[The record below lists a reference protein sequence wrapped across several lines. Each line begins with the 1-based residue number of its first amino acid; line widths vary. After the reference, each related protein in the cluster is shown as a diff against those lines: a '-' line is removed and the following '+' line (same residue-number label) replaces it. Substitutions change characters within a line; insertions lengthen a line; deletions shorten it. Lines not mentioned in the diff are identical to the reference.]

1 MMPLQR
7 KEGQNMSLNNLQDLC
22 KQLKLAHLPKLVD
35 EKNDPIFTSQL
46 EELLKLEILHRQS
59 AKLARLVKQA
69 GFSSLKTFEGYSFE
83 AISFQG
89 KYNQETLR
97 ELKWIDAKENIILM
111 GNVGTGKT
119 HMSIA
124 LGIEACQRGKRVKF
138 YKACDL
144 VETLELKHLEG
155 RSAHF
160 RKTLMKYDLLIIDE
174 IGYIPF
180 SQTGS
185 ELLFNVIAECYEKQS
200 LMITTNLQFKEWES
214 IFGSNK
220 LTAAMIDR
228 LVHHGDIV
236 SFEGTSYRLKKALG
250 E

>member
-1 MMPLQR
+1 
-7 KEGQNMSLNNLQDLC
+7 MSLNNLQSLC
-22 KQLKLAHLPKLVD
+22 KQLRLAHVAQIVE
-35 EKNDPIFTSQL
+35 EKNDLHYSAQVEDLLNL
-46 EELLKLEILHRQS
+46 EVIHRQS

-69 GFSSLKTFEGYSFE
+69 GFSALKTFEGYSFD

-89 KYNQETLR
+89 KYDQETIRKL
-97 ELKWIDAKENIILM
+97 EWIDLKENIILM

-124 LGIEACQRGKRVKF
+124 LGIAACQRGKSVKF

-155 RSAHF
+155 RSSHF
-160 RKTLMKYDLLIIDE
+160 RKALMKYDLLIIDE

-228 LVHHGDIV
+228 LVHHGDII

-250 E
+250 EQ

>member
-1 MMPLQR
+1 MQLSELQT
-7 KEGQNMSLNNLQDLC
+7 LC
-22 KQLKLAHLPKLVD
+22 KQLKLAYVAQIVED
-35 EKNDPIFTSQL
+35 ENNAAYTEKVCN
-46 EELLKLEILHRQS
+46 LLKEETLRRQN
-59 AKLARLVKQA
+59 AKLARSVKQA
-69 GFSSLKTFEGYSFE
+69 SFSALKTFED
-83 AISFQG
+83 
-89 KYNQETLR
+89 YNYDSIYFKGRYDAHTLR
-97 ELKWIDAKENIILM
+97 ALEWIDQKENIILM

-124 LGIEACQRGKRVKF
+124 LGIEACQKGKSVKF

-144 VETLELKHLEG
+144 VETLEIKHLEG

-160 RKTLMKYDLLIIDE
+160 RKTLTKYDLLIIDE

-228 LVHHGDIV
+228 LVHHGHIV
-236 SFEGTSYRLKKALG
+236 SFEGESYRLKQALSHK
-250 E
+250 

>member
-1 MMPLQR
+1 
-7 KEGQNMSLNNLQDLC
+7 MSLNNLQSLC
-22 KQLKLAHLPKLVD
+22 KQLRLAHVAQIVE
-35 EKNDPIFTSQL
+35 EKNDLHYSAQVEDLLNL
-46 EELLKLEILHRQS
+46 EVIHRQS
-59 AKLARLVKQA
+59 TKLARLVKQA
-69 GFSSLKTFEGYSFE
+69 GFSALKTFEGYSFD

-89 KYNQETLR
+89 KYDQETIRKL
-97 ELKWIDAKENIILM
+97 EWIDLKENIILM

-124 LGIEACQRGKRVKF
+124 LGIAACQRGKSVKF

-155 RSAHF
+155 RSSHF
-160 RKTLMKYDLLIIDE
+160 RKALMKYDLLIIDE

-228 LVHHGDIV
+228 LVHHGDII

-250 E
+250 EQ

>member
-1 MMPLQR
+1 
-7 KEGQNMSLNNLQDLC
+7 MSLNNLQNLC
-22 KQLKLAHLPKLVD
+22 KQLRLAHVAQIVE
-35 EKNDPIFTSQL
+35 EKNDPHYSAQVEDLLNL
-46 EELLKLEILHRQS
+46 EVIHRQS
-59 AKLARLVKQA
+59 AKLARLVKNA
-69 GFSSLKTFEGYSFE
+69 GFSALKTFEGYSFD

-89 KYNQETLR
+89 KYNEETIRKL
-97 ELKWIDAKENIILM
+97 EWIDFKENIILM

-124 LGIEACQRGKRVKF
+124 LGIDACQKGKSVKF

-228 LVHHGDIV
+228 LVHHGDII

-250 E
+250 ER

>member
-1 MMPLQR
+1 
-7 KEGQNMSLNNLQDLC
+7 MSLNNLQILC
-22 KQLKLAHLPKLVD
+22 KQLRLAHVAQIVE
-35 EKNDPIFTSQL
+35 EKNDLHYSAQVEDLLNL
-46 EELLKLEILHRQS
+46 EVIHRQS

-69 GFSSLKTFEGYSFE
+69 GFSALKTFEGYTFD
-83 AISFQG
+83 ALSFQG
-89 KYNQETLR
+89 KYDQETIRKL
-97 ELKWIDAKENIILM
+97 EWIDLKENIILM

-124 LGIEACQRGKRVKF
+124 LGIDACQRGKSVKF

-228 LVHHGDIV
+228 LVHHGDII

-250 E
+250 EQ

>member
-1 MMPLQR
+1 
-7 KEGQNMSLNNLQDLC
+7 MSLNTLQNLC
-22 KQLKLAHLPKLVD
+22 KQLRLAHVAQIVD
-35 EKNDPIFTSQL
+35 EKNDPHYSAQV
-46 EELLKLEILHRQS
+46 EELLNLEVIHRQS
-59 AKLARLVKQA
+59 AKLSRLVKHA
-69 GFSSLKTFEGYSFE
+69 GFSALKTFEGYSFD

-89 KYNQETLR
+89 KYDQETIRKL
-97 ELKWIDAKENIILM
+97 EWIDLKENIILM

-124 LGIEACQRGKRVKF
+124 LGIDACQKGKNVKF

-228 LVHHGDIV
+228 LVHHGDII

-250 E
+250 ER

>member
-1 MMPLQR
+1 
-7 KEGQNMSLNNLQDLC
+7 MSLNELQMLC
-22 KQLKLAHLPKLVD
+22 KQLKLAYVPQIV
-35 EKNDPIFTSQL
+35 ETKNDSSYTQKVY
-46 EELLKLEILHRQS
+46 ELLKEEMLRRQS
-59 AKLARLVKQA
+59 AKLTRLVKQA
-69 GFSSLKTFEGYSFE
+69 NFSSLKTFED
-83 AISFQG
+83 
-89 KYNQETLR
+89 YNYDTIYFKGRYDAHTLR
-97 ELKWIDAKENIILM
+97 TLEWIDKKENIILM

-124 LGIEACQRGKRVKF
+124 LGIEACQKGKSVKF

-144 VETLELKHLEG
+144 VEALEVKHLEG
-155 RSAHF
+155 RSGFF
-160 RKTLMKYDLLIIDE
+160 RRTLTKYDLLIIDE

-214 IFGSNK
+214 IFGNNK

-228 LVHHGDIV
+228 LVHHGHIV
-236 SFEGTSYRLKKALG
+236 SFEGASYRLKQALG
-250 E
+250 EK

>member
-1 MMPLQR
+1 
-7 KEGQNMSLNNLQDLC
+7 MSIESVKGLC
-22 KQLKLAHLPKLVD
+22 KQLKLAYIPQLLE
-35 EKNDPIFTSQL
+35 EKNQPTFTAQV
-46 EELLKLEILHRQS
+46 EELLRLEILQRQN
-59 AKLARLVKQA
+59 AKLARLVKGA
-69 GFSSLKTFEGYSFE
+69 SFSSLKTFENYCFDD
-83 AISFQG
+83 ITFQG
-89 KYNQETLR
+89 KYNESTIRSL
-97 ELKWIDAKENIILM
+97 EWIGAKENIILM

-124 LGIEACQRGKRVKF
+124 LGIEACQQGKKVKF

-228 LVHHGDIV
+228 LVHHGHIV
-236 SFEGTSYRLKKALG
+236 SFSGTSYRLKKAL
-250 E
+250 EEY

>member
-1 MMPLQR
+1 
-7 KEGQNMSLNNLQDLC
+7 MSLNELQNLC
-22 KQLKLAHLPKLVD
+22 KQLKLAYVPQLVADQND
-35 EKNDPIFTSQL
+35 EEYLNKI
-46 EELLKLEILHRQS
+46 EELLRLELLHRQS
-59 AKLARLVKQA
+59 AKLAKLVKQA
-69 GFSSLKTFEGYSFE
+69 NFSSLKTFEDYSFD
-83 AISFQG
+83 AISFKG
-89 KYNQETLR
+89 KYNQATLR
-97 ELKWIDAKENIILM
+97 SLQWIENKENIILM

-124 LGIEACQRGKRVKF
+124 LGVEACQKGKRVKF

-144 VETLELKHLEG
+144 VETLEIKHLEG

-160 RKTLMKYDLLIIDE
+160 RRTLMKYDLLIIDE

-228 LVHHGDIV
+228 LVHHGHII
-236 SFEGTSYRLKKALG
+236 SFEGTSYRLKQALD
-250 E
+250 EK

>member
-1 MMPLQR
+1 
-7 KEGQNMSLNNLQDLC
+7 MSLNTLQNLC
-22 KQLKLAHLPKLVD
+22 KQLRLAHVAQIVD
-35 EKNDPIFTSQL
+35 EKNDPHYSAQV
-46 EELLKLEILHRQS
+46 EELLNLEVIHRQS
-59 AKLARLVKQA
+59 AKLARLVKHA
-69 GFSSLKTFEGYSFE
+69 GFSALKTFEGYSFD

-89 KYNQETLR
+89 KYNEETIRKL
-97 ELKWIDAKENIILM
+97 EWIDLKENIILM

-124 LGIEACQRGKRVKF
+124 LGIDACQKGKSVKF

-228 LVHHGDIV
+228 LVHHGDII

-250 E
+250 EQ

>member
-1 MMPLQR
+1 
-7 KEGQNMSLNNLQDLC
+7 MSLNNLQSLC
-22 KQLKLAHLPKLVD
+22 KQLRLAHVAQIVE
-35 EKNDPIFTSQL
+35 EKNDLHYSAQVEDLLNL
-46 EELLKLEILHRQS
+46 EVIHRQS

-69 GFSSLKTFEGYSFE
+69 GFSALKTFEGYSFD
-83 AISFQG
+83 ALSFQG
-89 KYNQETLR
+89 KYDQETIRKL
-97 ELKWIDAKENIILM
+97 EWIDLKENIILM

-124 LGIEACQRGKRVKF
+124 LGIDACQRGKSVKF

-155 RSAHF
+155 RSSHF

-228 LVHHGDIV
+228 LVHHGDII

-250 E
+250 EQ